1 MDFNEMK
8 DQASQMA
15 DQVKEQIDNAPDM
28 SDMFTAEDINANKL
42 AAALATFPILF
53 WIPLVM
59 NAQSGFGKF
68 YANQGLILL
77 IGVVILNILNAVLG
91 AILGLIPLLGGVL
104 STLISA
110 AIALLMLAAWLFLF
124 INAVQGKAKELPI
137 VGGLFKVFN

>member
-1 MDFNEMK
+1 MK
-8 DQASQMA
+8 DQANQMA

-53 WIPLVM
+53 WILLVM
-59 NAQSGFGKF
+59 NKESGYGKF

-77 IGVVILNILNAVLG
+77 VASIVLNILNAVLG
-91 AILGLIPLLGGVL
+91 KILGLVPFIGGVL
-104 STLISA
+104 GSLIAA

-124 INAVQGKAKELPI
+124 IHAVQGKAKELPI
-137 VGGLFKVFN
+137 VVGLFKVFN